1 MPGRNGMGGGMRAIA
16 PAYGA
21 KPGGGRKPGGG
32 GIPGIIGRTGR
43 CALGGGG
50 AGRGGGG
57 RLAFGLNCA
66 GTVSG
71 SADW

>member
-1 MPGRNGMGGGMRAIA
+1 MRAIA

-21 KPGGGRKPGGG
+21 KPGGGRAGRRHA
-32 GIPGIIGRTGR
+32 GIIGRTGR